1 MKLAMAQISMLNNM
15 NANYRKTL
23 QYIEQAAG
31 SDLLFFPQLQL
42 SPYFPQVPG
51 LDASVALSRQSDARL
66 RGIAYQAQKYH
77 MCISPNVYL
86 EDHGRQFDASLWF
99 DRSGAPH
106 GIAGMVHL
114 FDRPHAYEASYFRPA
129 NTGFLVHDT
138 GSVKVGIVIGAD
150 RFFPESMRC
159 CALRGAQLIIVPA
172 AETDGADLE
181 MMVWEMRVQARENQV
196 YAALCNRVGRE
207 GALTF
212 GGHSMIAG
220 PDGSLLFEADGS
232 EQLIRFT
239 LDFSGLEKERSRTPL
254 LQHRNPVCYG
264 VMSHKTES
272 AAEGSAEKELL

>member
-1 MKLAMAQISMLNNM
+1 MKLAMAQIGMLNNM

-31 SDLLFFPQLQL
+31 SDLMFFPQLQL

-51 LDASVALSRQSDARL
+51 LDASVALSRESDARL
-66 RGIAYQAQKYH
+66 KGIAYQAQKHH

-86 EDHGRQFDASLWF
+86 EDCGRQYDASLWF
-99 DRSGAPH
+99 DRNGASH

-114 FDRPHAYEASYFRPA
+114 FDRPGAYEASYFRPA
-129 NTGFLVHDT
+129 NTGFVVHDA
-138 GSVKVGIVIGAD
+138 GSFRVGIVIGSD

-172 AETDGADLE
+172 AETTGGDLE

-207 GALTF
+207 GKLTF

-220 PDGSLLFEADGS
+220 PDGSLLFEADDS
-232 EQLIRFT
+232 EQLIRFD
-239 LDFSGLEKERSRTPL
+239 LDLSGLDKERGQTPL

-264 VMSHKTES
+264 VMSQKTECGTD
-272 AAEGSAEKELL
+272 GSEKEML